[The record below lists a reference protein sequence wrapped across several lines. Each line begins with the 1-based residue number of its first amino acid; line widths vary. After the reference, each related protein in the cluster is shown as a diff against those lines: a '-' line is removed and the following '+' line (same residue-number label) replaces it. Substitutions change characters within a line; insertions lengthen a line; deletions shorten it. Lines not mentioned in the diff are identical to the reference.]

1 MGLIKLIPAIIVL
14 VLILVLLFVL
24 YVVRKSKLAPDYY
37 GYFVIGLIWV
47 IAGMPFMNY
56 WLSGMGFLF
65 MIIGLLHQDKWKK
78 NKVKWSKLSK
88 KEKKTR
94 KRLMI
99 TLGVLLLIFVVSL
112 ITLTLKFF

>member
-1 MGLIKLIPAIIVL
+1 MVLINLIPAIIILVL
-14 VLILVLLFVL
+14 VLVLLFVL

-56 WLSGMGFLF
+56 WLSGIGFLF

-88 KEKKTR
+88 KEKA
-94 KRLMI
+94 KRAKLMLI
-99 TLGVLLLIFVVSL
+99 LAALLLIFVVSL
-112 ITLTLKFF
+112 IILTIRMF